1 MPKRIVSRKSSG
13 RKIVIK
19 IKGNSISTK
28 FETKE
33 ARIKRRLKAF
43 RSLVGLWEGKDT
55 SFFDN
60 R

>member
-1 MPKRIVSRKSSG
+1 MTRKIAVKKSGAVKKIIVKGSCREGKSS
-13 RKIVIK
+13 
-19 IKGNSISTK
+19 
-28 FETKE
+28 
-33 ARIKRRLKAF
+33 RIEKRLKAF